1 MVKSIQS
8 KPADLQAILL
18 VRDKTTGKTMAI
30 GAEHIDAIPGMR
42 KNKDQKT
49 FHKVITLTMEDV
61 RMVSIEDK
69 KKWLNGEKQMTNEEL
84 AMCLYLYKL
93 SYNAAN
99 KTKPSKRDDN
109 NEQ

>member
-61 RMVSIEDK
+61 RMISVEDK
-69 KKWLNGEKQMTNEEL
+69 KKWLNGDK
-84 AMCLYLYKL
+84 
-93 SYNAAN
+93 
-99 KTKPSKRDDN
+99 
-109 NEQ
+109 